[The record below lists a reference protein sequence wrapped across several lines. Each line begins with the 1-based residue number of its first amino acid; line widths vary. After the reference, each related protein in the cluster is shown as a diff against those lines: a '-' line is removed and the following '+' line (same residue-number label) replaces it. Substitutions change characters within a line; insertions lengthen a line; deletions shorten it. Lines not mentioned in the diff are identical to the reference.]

1 MSKQVKIF
9 IDNITQPW
17 GTERAVINLAN
28 NLSYHD
34 YNVEIVSSYSFSG
47 KAAFPIDPNITIK
60 HLSIPQTKTKP
71 SHLKTFLSLYEM
83 YTKFTSALGND
94 SAILIGTNSV
104 INSLLVLL
112 SFIPKYKVDKVIGCE
127 HLPYDF
133 GTKFIFL
140 LKKGFYK
147 HLDHL
152 VLLTER
158 DALKYRQFGLTNLQV
173 IPNEAPNIIP
183 NLGKKRENI
192 IISVGRLTDQKGFDL
207 LIKEISP
214 LMHKFEDWK
223 VEIYGE
229 GELRPL
235 LSQMITDLRME
246 NKIFLCGAVENIHDK
261 YQNSSIYLMTSRYEG
276 FAMVLLEAQANGLPI
291 VAYDCDTGP
300 SEIVHNGQNGYLI
313 PMGHS
318 DDFRKRVEELI
329 KDSEKREAMGHEA
342 LRSVQRF
349 GKESV
354 FLKWHALLES
364 RSTE

>member
-1 MSKQVKIF
+1 MTKNIKIF

-28 NLSYHD
+28 NLSSHGYI
-34 YNVEIVSSYSFSG
+34 VEIISSYSTSG
-47 KAAFPIDPNITIK
+47 KAAFATAPNITIT
-60 HLSIPQTKTKP
+60 HLSIPQIKTK
-71 SHLKTFLSLYEM
+71 SSSFATFINLCRMYSRFSRNLYNQN
-83 YTKFTSALGND
+83 T
-94 SAILIGTNSV
+94 ILIGTNSV
-104 INSLLVLL
+104 INSLLVLIR
-112 SFIPKYKVDKVIGCE
+112 FMQRHKIGKVIGCE
-127 HLPYDF
+127 HLPYSF
-133 GTKFIFL
+133 GTKFTFL
-140 LKKGFYK
+140 LKRVSYRY
-147 HLDHL
+147 LDHL

-158 DALKYRQFGLTNLQV
+158 DALKYRKFGLTNLQV

-246 NKIFLCGAVENIHDK
+246 NKIFLHGAVENIHDK

-342 LRSVQRF
+342 LRSVQQF
-349 GKESV
+349 GCERI
-354 FLKWHALLES
+354 FLKWQALVES
-364 RSTE
+364 GNVG